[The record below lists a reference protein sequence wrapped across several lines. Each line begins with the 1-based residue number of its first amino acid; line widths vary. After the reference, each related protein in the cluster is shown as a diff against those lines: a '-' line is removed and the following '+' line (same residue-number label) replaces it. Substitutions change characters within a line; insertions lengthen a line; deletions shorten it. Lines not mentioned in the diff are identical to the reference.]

1 MKKYFIVLILTL
13 AAFHFTSAQNA
24 QSVFFELGGPGIA
37 SFNYDL
43 RFSGRQGGLGGRI
56 GVGFSNIV
64 DPGSSVTYLPLGINY
79 LLGKDK
85 KHYFEIGG
93 GITPVFNASTS
104 NDDDSAIAETF
115 VHLVLGYRYQPIK
128 KGFTFRAFICPVYGG
143 GVFVPYYAGI
153 SGGYKF

>member
-1 MKKYFIVLILTL
+1 MKRNYIVLILTF

-43 RFSGRQGGLGGRI
+43 RFSGRQGGIGGRV

-64 DPGSSVTYLPLGINY
+64 GPGSSVVYLPLGINY

-85 KHYFEIGG
+85 KNYFEIGG
-93 GITPVFNASTS
+93 GVTQVFNA
-104 NDDDSAIAETF
+104 NPDGDSAITETF
-115 VHLVLGYRYQPIK
+115 AHLVLGYRYQPIK

-143 GVFVPYYAGI
+143 GIFVSYYAGI